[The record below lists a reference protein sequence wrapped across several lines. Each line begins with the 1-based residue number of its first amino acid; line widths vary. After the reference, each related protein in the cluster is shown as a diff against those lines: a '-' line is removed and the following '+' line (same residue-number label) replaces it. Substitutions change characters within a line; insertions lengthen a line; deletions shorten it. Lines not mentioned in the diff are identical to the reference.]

1 MEAAPEIVKMALA
14 LVIGGLIGIER
25 SLGDHPAGLRTHI
38 LVCAGATLIMIISLD
53 VPTRFFGLTESDPAR
68 IAAQVV
74 SGIGFL
80 GAGTIL
86 REGTT
91 VRGLTTAASLWITAA
106 LGLAVGAGLYV
117 EAGAGLVLTLITLHL
132 LYKLEVYL
140 AVKRAA
146 GQLVVVALEG
156 PGLLG
161 EVAGVLGNYRI
172 NITGVEFTP
181 ETEDDVRIRFDI
193 QVPSGTDTSAVIG
206 DLVEIPRV
214 NEVSMEDERY

>member
-1 MEAAPEIVKMALA
+1 MAAAL
-14 LVIGGLIGIER
+14 LIGGLIGIER
-25 SLGDHPAGLRTHI
+25 SFGDHPAGLRTHI
-38 LVCAGATLIMIISLD
+38 LVCTGATLIMIISLD

-86 REGTT
+86 REGAT

-106 LGLAVGAGLYV
+106 LGLAVGAGLYL
-117 EAGAGLVLTLITLHL
+117 EAGVGLALTLITLHL

-140 AVKRAA
+140 AVKRAR
-146 GQLVVVALEG
+146 GQLVIVAEEG

-161 EVAGVLGNYRI
+161 EVAGILGNYRI
-172 NITGVEFTP
+172 NITGVEFGP
-181 ETEDDVRIRFDI
+181 KSEARVRIRFDI
-193 QVPSGTDTSAVIG
+193 QVPSGTDTSDVIG
-206 DLVEIPRV
+206 DIVDIPRV
-214 NEVSMEDERY
+214 KEVSMEDERH